1 MDNDQV
7 YLKKPTVIKWVLAS
21 VCLALAVWM
30 IGVLKDELQLELR
43 QAHPDWWELVKLV
56 LFGGGLIVVLL
67 TITERMATTLEFSA
81 SGVRVLLCGKEL
93 LRYPR
98 EKMGLFCHSY
108 GGSFSKNGFYHS
120 GIILLSPEEIT
131 EERRKVYKKKSVYRT
146 EEKYLV
152 LKPDWQRTLRR
163 EYLLDISINPFR
175 MRSRKWLF
183 MMDKNTK
190 EILAVLHSLYPE
202 VLVEDYSDF
211 AREKFLQKEKQKP
224 AMPVMRTSPNM
235 EEAAIALVITGF
247 LGVLFLID
255 GDFPWIGILFGAA
268 FLVQLLFIVLCFSQ
282 EIYMDPDGLTMKRGK
297 KTIRYWAASQLKTAV
312 QLDRS
317 DVAGRNKDLCFLV
330 LTTQS
335 REEILKSAK
344 YRRNDWQE
352 LLSRLPDYEDRVI
365 VKKMDM
371 KKAITMTYTP
381 GLEALI
387 RQTYPHIDYISYPTV
402 QEGKQPADSF

>member
-1 MDNDQV
+1 MEQKEV
-7 YLKKPTVIKWVLAS
+7 YLKKPKAMHWLLAS
-21 VCLALAVWM
+21 GCFALAVWM
-30 IGVLKDELQLELR
+30 ISVLCSELWHELQRE
-43 QAHPDWWELVKLV
+43 HPNWWEVGQS
-56 LFGGGLIVVLL
+56 LFCCGLAAVLL
-67 TITERMATTLEFSA
+67 LIIERMITTLEFSA

-93 LRYPR
+93 FRYPR

-131 EERRKVYKKKSVYRT
+131 EQRRKIYKRKSVFRT

-163 EYLLDISINPFR
+163 EYLMDISINPFR
-175 MRSRKWLF
+175 MRSRNWLF
-183 MMDKNTK
+183 MLDKNTK

-202 VLVEDYSDF
+202 VPVEDYSDF

-235 EEAAIALVITGF
+235 ENAAIALVITGIC
-247 LGVLFLID
+247 GVILLTD
-255 GDFPWIGILFGAA
+255 GNTLWAGILCIAA
-268 FLVQLLFIVLCFSQ
+268 FLVQLLFIALYFSQ
-282 EIYMDPDGLTMKRGK
+282 EIYMNPNGLTIKRGK
-297 KTIRYWAASQLKTAV
+297 KTIRHWAASQVKTAV
-312 QLDRS
+312 QLDQS

-344 YRRNDWQE
+344 YSRNDWQE

-365 VKKMDM
+365 VKKLDM
-371 KKAITMTYTP
+371 KKAIAMTYTP

-402 QEGKQPADSF
+402 QEGKQPVDSL